1 MNAVTHE
8 ESSQLISPEGLA
20 ATLQSVQID
29 GHLDGLL
36 LRMKTRQ
43 HYKNIRKTVT
53 TQPKSRHPE

>member
-29 GHLDGLL
+29 GHLDGLSL
-36 LRMKTRQ
+36 
-43 HYKNIRKTVT
+43 
-53 TQPKSRHPE
+53 